1 MSTVYFAKFNFNEEI
16 FNLYKEGNIDELFDK
31 VYRNINADTE
41 LVDVQNKKTYNYKF
55 ISLDK
60 RPEDYIIN
68 GRIVAYAPGT
78 HVSFNKETDEIV
90 EVEDDKKASYVTFS
104 FDIRSEIIGFVAKID
119 FGKNQFLQRFK
130 NLIDATCDVG
140 EVQLYLAT
148 DNRQLTEQMKKFK
161 VLKKMSIELIPPN
174 DERKDFEDLFDLDPE
189 KIEET
194 GARKF
199 AFLLEGI
206 KDIGLKLDSDYV
218 KNFIRATVLGYGIV
232 KAEGINTS
240 NDEFRVNSNKDA
252 LFTLPIP
259 SFNKDSIPAIEI
271 KTEAAKAQLMQD
283 RTLIREEI
291 EEEKKSRE

>member
-1 MSTVYFAKFNFNEEI
+1 MSTVYFAKFNFNEDI
-16 FNLYKEGNIDELFDK
+16 FNLYKEGNIEDLFDK
-31 VYRNINADTE
+31 VFRNINVNTE
-41 LVDVQNKKTYNYKF
+41 LGDVQNKKEYNYKF

-60 RPEDYIIN
+60 KPDEYIIN

-78 HVSFNKETDEIV
+78 HVSYNKETDEIV

-104 FDIRSEIIGFVAKID
+104 FDVRSEIIGFVAKVD
-119 FGKNQFLQRFK
+119 FGRNQFLQRFK
-130 NLIDATCDVG
+130 NLIDNTCEVG

-148 DNRQLTEQMKKFK
+148 DNRQLTEQMERFK
-161 VLKKMSIELIPPN
+161 ELKKMSIELIPPN
-174 DERKDFEDLFDLDPE
+174 DERKDFEDLFDLDPD

-199 AFLLEGI
+199 VFVLEGI
-206 KDIGLKLDSDYV
+206 KNIGLMLNSNYV

-232 KAEGINTS
+232 KAEGINTN

-252 LFTLPIP
+252 LFTSPIP

-271 KTEAAKAQLMQD
+271 KTAAAKVQLRQT
-283 RTLIREEI
+283 RTIIREEI
-291 EEEKKSRE
+291 EEEKKNQE